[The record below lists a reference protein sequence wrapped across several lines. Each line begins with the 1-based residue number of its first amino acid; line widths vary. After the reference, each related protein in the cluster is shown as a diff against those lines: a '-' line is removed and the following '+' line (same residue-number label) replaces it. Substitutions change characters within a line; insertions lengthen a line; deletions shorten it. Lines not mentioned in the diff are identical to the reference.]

1 MAIFVY
7 KAQLKNGVVREG
19 KIKARDRSHV
29 RANLLRMKM
38 QPLSIQLFTAEED
51 VDMEETPILGHWVF
65 RDRNG
70 NVQIQLWKQTPT
82 SKEVAVFTKQMAVM
96 MKSGVPMIQALGI
109 LARQQS
115 NTTFQYT
122 LLKVQK
128 IVENGSKLSDA
139 FASFPV
145 MFDSLYVAMIAAGE
159 ASGHLDMILIKLVS
173 YIERANKVKAQVKSA
188 MVYPVMVVLVAIA
201 VVIGLLIFV
210 VPTFAQQYSE
220 TGRQLPMLTQWV
232 IGVSNGLVANW
243 MRITGGIIVVSLAL
257 RSALKTPRG
266 RLWFDRWILW
276 VPGIGMLLRKI
287 AVGRF
292 CSTMASMLTSGVN
305 LLQALTICAASAG
318 NRLIEEFVLNV
329 RAGIEKGQKFS
340 EPLSQGH
347 IFPEMVISMVAVG
360 ETTGALD
367 EMLEKVSEFYE
378 EEVDIAV
385 QAMLAM
391 IEPIM
396 IVTIGG
402 IVAFILIAMYL
413 PIFDMAGGIQS

>member
-7 KAQLKNGVVREG
+7 RAQLKNGTVREG
-19 KIKARDRSHV
+19 KIKAKDRANV

-38 QPLSIQLFTAEED
+38 QPLSIKPFTAEDD
-51 VDMEETPILGHWVF
+51 VDMEETPIFGSWIY

-70 NVQIQLWKQTPT
+70 NIQIRFMKQSPS

-115 NTTFQYT
+115 NSVFQYA

-128 IVENGSKLSDA
+128 IVENGAKLSEA
-139 FASFPV
+139 YASFPDI
-145 MFDSLYVAMIAAGE
+145 FDSLYIALVAAGE
-159 ASGHLDMILIKLVS
+159 VSGKLDTILLKLVS
-173 YIERANKVKAQVKSA
+173 YIERSNKVKGQVKSA
-188 MVYPVMVVLVAIA
+188 MIYPVMVVVVAIA
-201 VVIGLLIFV
+201 VVISLLIFV
-210 VPTFAQQYSE
+210 VPTFAQQYTE
-220 TGRQLPMLTQWV
+220 TGRTLPLLTQWV
-232 IGVSNGLVANW
+232 IAVSDGLVANW
-243 MRITGGIIVVSLAL
+243 PKLAGGLLLAGFAL
-257 RSALKTPRG
+257 RRVLSLPRG

-276 VPGIGMLLRKI
+276 VPGVGLLLRKI

-305 LLQALTICAASAG
+305 LLQALTICASSAG
-318 NRLIEEFVLNV
+318 NLVIEQFVLGV
-329 RAGIEKGQKFS
+329 RAGVEKGQKFS

-367 EMLEKVSEFYE
+367 EMLEKVSDFYE
-378 EEVDIAV
+378 EEVDLAV
-385 QAMLAM
+385 QAMLSM

-396 IVTIGG
+396 IVSIGG
-402 IVAFILIAMYL
+402 IVAFILLAMYL
-413 PIFDMAGGIQS
+413 PIFDMAGGVQS